1 MDQIQAAAQGQGDH
15 RQAHRGEPRHLSSP
29 PPGFLETVAA
39 LPITHCSAASMGFP
53 WSFRIL
59 AYFIAT
65 LLAVEEDGQRDRGF

>member
-39 LPITHCSAASMGFP
+39 LPITHCSAASMGGVHMELPDPRLFY
-53 WSFRIL
+53 SD
-59 AYFIAT
+59 
-65 LLAVEEDGQRDRGF
+65 LAVEEDGQRDRGF